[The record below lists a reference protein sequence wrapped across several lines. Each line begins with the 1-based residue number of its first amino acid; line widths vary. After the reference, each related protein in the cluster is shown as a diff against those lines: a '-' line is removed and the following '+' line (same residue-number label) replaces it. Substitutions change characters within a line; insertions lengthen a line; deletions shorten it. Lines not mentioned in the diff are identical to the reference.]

1 MNKEFKKLIENEEK
15 YRNIY
20 FSAISKEEKLLLTI
34 KLFET
39 IKNYKTLLDTLT
51 KEVNEMYTEDK
62 YIKIT
67 IKENPKLYDK
77 ININ

>member
-20 FSAISKEEKLLLTI
+20 FSTISKEEKLLLCI
-34 KLFET
+34 NLFEKIKKLQLLFDT
-39 IKNYKTLLDTLT
+39 II

-62 YIKIT
+62 YIKIA
-67 IKENPKLYDK
+67 IKENPKLY
-77 ININ
+77 NL